1 MKTTRFFLALVGF
14 ALLLAGCATN
24 PVTGESELALVSEG
38 QELEIGREQYG
49 PSRQMQGGDYTADP
63 ELVDYVK
70 RVGNK
75 VARVSDR
82 KLPYEFSVVNDSTPN
97 AWALPGGK
105 IAVNRGLLTE
115 LDNEAELA
123 AVLGH
128 EVVHA
133 AARHSAQGIERGILL
148 QGAVLATG
156 VALGDRDY
164 APLAVGSAAV
174 AANLVN
180 QSYGRDAERESDYY
194 GMYYMSR
201 AGYDPQAAVSL
212 QETFV
217 RLSKDRRQDW
227 LSGLFASHPPS
238 QERVDNNRR
247 TAAKLPRSGEL
258 GEEPFRRALAHLR
271 KVAPAYEAYDE
282 GQKAL
287 QAGQPEKALQ
297 LARKAIG
304 IEPKE
309 ARFYALRGDAHQERG
324 RYQDA
329 LRDYDRALDLDSNFF
344 RFYLQRGLTKQQL
357 GDRQGARA
365 DLEQSAR
372 LLPTAGALNSLGQLA
387 LAEGDR
393 RTALGYLRQAAESS
407 SPEGRAAAA
416 SLAKLQGAGA
426 GAALVT
432 DLGLDRRGYLLVRLI
447 NRGTQPLRG
456 IRLAIEYADER
467 GGRRQA
473 SAYHAGT
480 LGPGRTAIVPTRV
493 GPLRDRRELARIEVT
508 VLGAQGL

>member
-1 MKTTRFFLALVGF
+1 MIPRRWGLALISP
-14 ALLLAGCATN
+14 LLLLVGCATN
-24 PVTGESELALVSEG
+24 PVTGESELALVSEV

-49 PSRQMQGGDYTADP
+49 PTRQMQGGDYTADP
-63 ELVDYVK
+63 ELVAYVQ

-156 VALGDRDY
+156 VALGDKDY

-174 AANLVN
+174 AASLVN
-180 QSYGRDAERESDYY
+180 QKYGRDAERESDYY
-194 GMYYMSR
+194 GMQYMAR
-201 AGYDPQAAVSL
+201 AGYDPKAAVSL

-238 QERVDNNRR
+238 QERVEANRR
-247 TAAKLPRSGEL
+247 TAAALGSDGEL
-258 GEEPFRRALAHLR
+258 GEAPYRRALAHLR
-271 KVAPAYEAYDE
+271 QVQPAYDAYDE

-287 QAGQPEKALQ
+287 QAGQTEKALQ

-309 ARFYALRGDAHQERG
+309 ARFYALRGDTQYKRG

-329 LRDYDRALDLDSNFF
+329 LKDYDQALGLDSGFF
-344 RFYLQRGLTKQQL
+344 RFYLQRGLTKEQL
-357 GDRQGARA
+357 GDRRGARA
-365 DLEQSAR
+365 DLERSAS
-372 LLPTAGALNSLGQLA
+372 LLPTASALNGLGQLA
-387 LAEGDR
+387 LAEGDQGAAKR
-393 RTALGYLRQAAESS
+393 YLRQAAESES
-407 SPEGRAAAA
+407 AEGRQAAATLAKIEGRAA
-416 SLAKLQGAGA
+416 SGGLE
-426 GAALVT
+426 T
-432 DLGLDRRGYLLVRLI
+432 SLGLDRNGYVLVRLV
-447 NRGTQPLRG
+447 NRGPRPVRAV
-456 IRLAIEYADER
+456 RLSISYADAR
-467 GGRRQA
+467 GRQSQRSGRYSGTIA
-473 SAYHAGT
+473 AGQGV
-480 LGPGRTAIVPTRV
+480 LVPTRL
-493 GPLRDRRELARIEVT
+493 GPLRDRRDLSRVQVQ